1 MPKHDF
7 SHFGTPAATA
17 GLRDWG
23 AAHRADAK
31 NGWGGAFAKAG
42 APLKNAAPAERAA
55 AAPDHGWAGL
65 LAKAGKALAR

>member
-42 APLKNAAPAERAA
+42 APLKNAAPA
-55 AAPDHGWAGL
+55 
-65 LAKAGKALAR
+65 